1 MGCTEDC
8 DCECG
13 VDNEV
18 FEDDAL
24 LGERDAEKVDTVAED
39 MEKKF
44 RWQTVNVMY
53 FTIFVG
59 SMSFLK
65 DRPKSARLFILEVG
79 DRFIQFV
86 SSAKFRNIW
95 LLVGSSFSN

>member
-1 MGCTEDC
+1 MGSTEDC

-24 LGERDAEKVDTVAED
+24 LGERDAEKVDTVTED

-44 RWQTVNVMY
+44 GR
-53 FTIFVG
+53 
-59 SMSFLK
+59 
-65 DRPKSARLFILEVG
+65 
-79 DRFIQFV
+79 
-86 SSAKFRNIW
+86 
-95 LLVGSSFSN
+95 